1 MGLKAVPGGWTMSK
15 ETGVYSWRFETGE
28 PEEVGVSVIYP
39 TGFREGPPRGWYC
52 SVYPQDDDQFLDWM
66 TLNCPT
72 ADVVHRFNSGDPMWT
87 VHITSE
93 SEATLFTLRWL

>member
-1 MGLKAVPGGWTMSK
+1 MTAK
-15 ETGVYSWRFETGE
+15 ETGVYDWRFETGE

-39 TGFREGPPRGWYC
+39 TGFRDGFPRGWYC
-52 SVYPQDDDQFLDWM
+52 AVYPENETLFTDWM
-66 TLNCPT
+66 TMNCPT

-93 SEATLFTLRWL
+93 AEAALFVLRWL